1 MCYTEPNQDPAEVV
15 DFDAR
20 GRLTINGKVVTDA
33 AVEQRL
39 RRFCSV
45 KKNGAVKSGA
55 DIKAMFDNLETRQD
69 LVQMFKDAKLNKDP
83 MKYNLIVSYLVLS
96 YHCAVF
102 NIYIKL
108 QEDLKKRVHQK
119 ITKQQEKKVTVK
131 CGWYTEKQ
139 MKEVLKMGKLG
150 S

>member
-1 MCYTEPNQDPAEVV
+1 
-15 DFDAR
+15 
-20 GRLTINGKVVTDA
+20 
-33 AVEQRL
+33 
-39 RRFCSV
+39 
-45 KKNGAVKSGA
+45 
-55 DIKAMFDNLETRQD
+55 MFDNLETRQD
-69 LVQMFKDAKLNKDP
+69 LVQMFKGAKLNEDP

-102 NIYIKL
+102 KIYIKL
-108 QEDLKKRVHQK
+108 QDDLKKRVHRK
-119 ITKQQEKKVTVK
+119 ITKEQEKKVTVK